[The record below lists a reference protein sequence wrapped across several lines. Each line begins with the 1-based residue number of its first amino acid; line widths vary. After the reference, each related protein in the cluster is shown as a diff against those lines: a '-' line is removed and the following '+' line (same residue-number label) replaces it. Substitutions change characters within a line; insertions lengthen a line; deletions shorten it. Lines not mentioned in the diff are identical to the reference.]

1 MTPARFRWGLILIL
15 MGLLILFVNLGIIN
29 YNFFLDLIAFF
40 PFFLIAVGIE
50 KIFTRSRVQIISYLT
65 SVLLF
70 AGGLYIAFTGSYG
83 GMDTSFFERSSYRQ
97 DFDPS
102 VKSISAKVKLDE
114 NDLVIRDVS
123 KSDLVY
129 GRFKKYAWK
138 PRIKYT
144 LTDDKAEF
152 SFINRTRDLIGGIID
167 IDTEERGDWYLS
179 FARDIPLNLEC
190 FGDGSDIHLNLS
202 TTPLRELYL
211 EVDDAE
217 IYLKLGELEPLVRV
231 TLDGDDSNLRLRVPS
246 DAGLKIMGKDFD
258 ELLEEIGLIEQD
270 GYYVNELYDSL
281 QNKIE
286 IDLDNNLSSVS
297 IDFY

>member
-1 MTPARFRWGLILIL
+1 MSTE
-15 MGLLILFVNLGIIN
+15 N
-29 YNFFLDLIAFF
+29 YNFFLDLLAFF

-102 VKSISAKVKLDE
+102 VKYISAKVKLDE

-138 PRIKYT
+138 PEVKYT
-144 LTDDKAEF
+144 LRDEKAEF
-152 SFINRTRDLIGGIID
+152 SFINRTRDLIGGIIH
-167 IDTEERGDWYLS
+167 IDTEEKGDWYLS
-179 FARDIPLNLEC
+179 FAKDIPLDLEC
-190 FGDGSDIHLNLS
+190 YGESSDIHLNMS
-202 TTPLRELYL
+202 TTPLRDLYL
-211 EVDDAE
+211 EVEEADV
-217 IYLKLGELEPLVRV
+217 YLKLGDLEPLVKV
-231 TLDGDDSNLRLRVPS
+231 TLDGEDSNLRLRVPS
-246 DAGLKIMGKDFD
+246 EAGIKIMGKDFG
-258 ELLEEIGLIEQD
+258 ELLEELGLVERD
-270 GYYVNELYDSL
+270 GYFVNEYYDSL

-286 IDLDNNLSSVS
+286 IDLDENLSSVS